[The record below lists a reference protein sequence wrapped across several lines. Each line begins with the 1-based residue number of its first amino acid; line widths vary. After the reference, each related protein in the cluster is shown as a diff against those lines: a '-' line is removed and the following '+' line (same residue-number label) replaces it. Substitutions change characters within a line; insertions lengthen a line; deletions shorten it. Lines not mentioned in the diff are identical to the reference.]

1 MTQILWPM
9 RFAMHSPIFSWLCTR
24 PSKFNFPCIMVGV
37 VDVKNTL
44 DVVGNVITIDVLG
57 VSIMV

>member
-1 MTQILWPM
+1 
-9 RFAMHSPIFSWLCTR
+9 MHHGWC
-24 PSKFNFPCIMVGV
+24 

-57 VSIMV
+57 VIIMV

>member
-1 MTQILWPM
+1 
-9 RFAMHSPIFSWLCTR
+9 MHSPRFSWLCTR

-57 VSIMV
+57 VIIMV

>member
-1 MTQILWPM
+1 
-9 RFAMHSPIFSWLCTR
+9 MHSPIFSWLCTR
-24 PSKFNFPCIMVGV
+24 KFNFPCIMVGV

-57 VSIMV
+57 VTIMV